1 MKLIC
6 TRGAARE
13 YRDPAT
19 GREYFSFSQVAQ
31 VLDPQAYASVPS
43 AIMADARTRG
53 SRLHLLFGLL
63 LASLTGA
70 CEAPEFPE
78 EWRGYESAMWKWISL
93 RGVTPVRIEESSV
106 HPSHEYAGTPD
117 AMVLTGDNR
126 RRTLVDLKTGSVR
139 SRMHAVQVQA
149 YSRLIGYE
157 DCTSRVVLY
166 VANDGTYSERKIEN
180 SAADWAWFQ
189 CGLGVLRGRE
199 QGGE

>member
-13 YRDPAT
+13 YRDSAT

-70 CEAPEFPE
+70 CEAPEFPQ
-78 EWRGYESAMWKWISL
+78 EWNGYWEAMLHWIVDHKVKPCL
-93 RGVTPVRIEESSV
+93 IEESST
-106 HPSHEYAGTPD
+106 HPSLEYAGTPD
-117 AMVLTGDNR
+117 ALVLAGPKQV
-126 RRTLVDLKTGSVR
+126 RTLVDLKTGSVR

-149 YSRLIGYE
+149 YSKLIGYE
-157 DCTSRVVLY
+157 DCAARVVLY
-166 VANDGTYSERKIEN
+166 VSPDGTYSERKVEN

>member
-31 VLDPQAYASVPS
+31 VLDPTAYSAVP
-43 AIMADARTRG
+43 AAVMADARTRG

-63 LASLTGA
+63 LASLKGA

-78 EWRGYESAMWKWISL
+78 EWKGYEQAMCRWIGE
-93 RGVTPVRIEESSV
+93 RDTMPVDIEESSV
-106 HPSHEYAGTPD
+106 HPSLQYAGTPD
-117 AMVLTGDNR
+117 ASVLAGPKQV
-126 RRTLVDLKTGSVR
+126 RTLVDLKTGSVR

-149 YSRLIGYE
+149 YSKLIGYE
-157 DCTSRVVLY
+157 DCAARVVLY
-166 VANDGTYSERKIEN
+166 VSPDGTYSERKVEN

-189 CGLGVLRGRE
+189 NGLSVLKGRE

>member
-6 TRGAARE
+6 ARGAARE

-31 VLDPQAYASVPS
+31 VLDPQAYASVPAS
-43 AIMADARTRG
+43 IMADARTRG

-63 LASLTGA
+63 LASLRGV
-70 CEAPEFPE
+70 CEAPKFPE
-78 EWRGYESAMWKWISL
+78 EWMGYKASMCRWIRERDITS
-93 RGVTPVRIEESSV
+93 VRIEESSV
-106 HPSHEYAGTPD
+106 HPSLEYAGTPD
-117 AMVLTGDNR
+117 ALVLAGEKR

-139 SRMHAVQVQA
+139 SRIHAVQVQA

-157 DCTSRVVLY
+157 DCAARIVIY
-166 VANDGTYSERKIEN
+166 VANDGTYTERRVEH

-189 CGLGVLRGRE
+189 NGLSVLKGRE

>member
-53 SRLHLLFGLL
+53 SRLHLSFGLL
-63 LASLTGA
+63 LASLRGV
-70 CEAPEFPE
+70 CEAPEFPD
-78 EWRGYESAMWKWISL
+78 EWMGYKAAMCRWI
-93 RGVTPVRIEESSV
+93 RDRDIVPIDIEESSV
-106 HPSHEYAGTPD
+106 HPSLEYAGTPD
-117 AMVLTGDNR
+117 ALVLAGER
-126 RRTLVDLKTGSVR
+126 QRRTLVDLKTGSVR
-139 SRMHAVQVQA
+139 SRIHAVQVQA
-149 YSRLIGYE
+149 YWRLIGYQ
-157 DCTSRVVLY
+157 DCFSRIVLY
-166 VANDGTYSERKIEN
+166 VSPDGTYTERKVEN
-180 SAADWAWFQ
+180 SSADWAWFQ